1 MLFSKEFE
9 QKLLE
14 ESQVIFEKMLNLA
27 EQSVEKPEFIQQKD
41 VPKYFGGIS
50 INTVL
55 SFETKGLKRCEPIS
69 GGKIY
74 YHRKEL
80 ERFMLDHQK

>member
-1 MLFSKEFE
+1 
-9 QKLLE
+9 
-14 ESQVIFEKMLNLA
+14 MLNLA
-27 EQSVEKPEFIQQKD
+27 EQSIEKPEFIQQKD

-50 INTVL
+50 INTIL
-55 SFETKGLKRCEPIS
+55 SFESKGLKRCEPIS

>member
-14 ESQVIFEKMLNLA
+14 ESHVIFEKMLNLA
-27 EQSVEKPEFIQQKD
+27 EKSAEKPEFIQQKD

-50 INTVL
+50 INTIL
-55 SFETKGLKRCEPIS
+55 SFESKGLKRCEPIS

>member
-9 QKLLE
+9 QQLLE

>member
-1 MLFSKEFE
+1 MVFSKEFE

-14 ESQVIFEKMLNLA
+14 ESQVIFEKMVNLA

-50 INTVL
+50 INTIL
-55 SFETKGLKRCEPIS
+55 SFESKGLKRCEPIS

>member
-27 EQSVEKPEFIQQKD
+27 EESAEKPEFIQQKD
-41 VPKYFGGIS
+41 VPKYFGGIN

-55 SFETKGLKRCEPIS
+55 SFESKGLKRCEPIS
-69 GGKIY
+69 WVKFTTIE
-74 YHRKEL
+74 KN
-80 ERFMLDHQK
+80 